1 MNRKSR
7 ASLLVPGV
15 IIFFAV
21 LGGVVGPSMSGSTA
35 AAAQR
40 SEQDIDRSV
49 RTFTKVFSVVEEN
62 AAEPVDPGRAIYN
75 GAIPGMLHTLDPHS
89 NFFDPKQFQLLREEQ
104 RGQYYGVGMMV
115 RMHRG
120 RVVVVNPFSG
130 SPAYNAGIRP
140 NDIIDQIDGASTEG
154 WDQGKVA
161 DRLKGPRG
169 TTVRVTMLRRDVEGQ
184 KQLTFNIVRD
194 EIPRKSVAD
203 AFYLRPGIAYLHIK
217 QFNEN
222 TSEEMR
228 QNLRRLDESNIKGLV
243 LDLRENPGGILNE
256 GVAVSDHF
264 LKKGQVIVS
273 HRGRSSPQ
281 RKYEARQGSR
291 GADYPI
297 VVLVNGA
304 SASAA
309 EIVAGALQDHDRAW
323 ILGEQTFGKG
333 LVQTVYPLSEDTGL
347 ALTTAKYYTPSGRL
361 IQRDYS
367 KISFYDYYSR
377 KNGDAK
383 DLEDVRMTDSGRTV
397 YGGGGI
403 TPDEKVEAAKTTP
416 FQFRVRD
423 SMMAHPMFAAKY
435 FAGHPLTIG
444 EDFAVT
450 DAMVD
455 EFRQF
460 LKDDKIEAT
469 DEEFS
474 TNRAATK
481 IDLKRAMLTYAL
493 GDEKSDTLMVRED
506 PIVLAA
512 IEAMGRAQSL
522 RETAS
527 KTIAQRAAAAAT
539 PEQE

>member
-1 MNRKSR
+1 MKRKSR
-7 ASLLVPGV
+7 APFFVPGV
-15 IIFFAV
+15 IVLFAI
-21 LGGVVGPSMSGSTA
+21 LGGLYGPGVGSSA
-35 AAAQR
+35 AAAADR

-62 AAEPVDPGRAIYN
+62 AADAVDPNRAIYN

-89 NFFDPKQFQLLREEQ
+89 NFFDPKQFQLLREDQ

-115 RMHRG
+115 RMHRS
-120 RVVVVNPFSG
+120 RVVVVNPFPG

-140 NDIIDQIDGASTEG
+140 SDIIHMIDGEVTEG

-161 DRLKGPRG
+161 DRLKGARG
-169 TTVRVTMLRRDVEGQ
+169 TTVRVTMLRHADEGQ
-184 KQLTFNIVRD
+184 RELTFNIVRD

-203 AFYLRPGIAYLHIK
+203 AFYLRPGVAYLNIK

-222 TSEEMR
+222 TSGEMEK
-228 QNLRRLDESNIKGLV
+228 NLRRLDEKNIRGLV
-243 LDLRENPGGILNE
+243 LDLRDNPGGILNE
-256 GVAVSDHF
+256 GVNVADHF
-264 LKKGQVIVS
+264 LKKGQAIVS
-273 HRGRSSPQ
+273 HRGRASAQ
-281 RKYEARQGSR
+281 RKYEARRGSR
-291 GADYPI
+291 GSDYPI
-297 VVLVNGA
+297 VILVNGS

-367 KISFYDYYSR
+367 NVSFYDYYSR

-403 TPDEKVEAAKTTP
+403 TPDEKAEGPKANS

-423 SMMAHPMFAAKY
+423 QMMSYSMFSAKY
-435 FAGHPLTIG
+435 FSSNSYDIG
-444 EDFAVT
+444 DDFQVNEALI
-450 DAMVD
+450 DDFRAFLRD
-455 EFRQF
+455 E
-460 LKDDKIEAT
+460 KIEVT
-469 DEEFS
+469 DEEFA
-474 TNRAATK
+474 TNRAQVRV
-481 IDLKRAMLTYAL
+481 DLKKALLTYAL
-493 GDEKSDTLMVRED
+493 GDEKSEMLMVRED
-506 PIVLAA
+506 PVVERA
-512 IEAMGRAQSL
+512 IEAMARAQSL
-522 RETAS
+522 QETA
-527 KTIAQRAAAAAT
+527 KRTIAQRTGAAQ
-539 PEQE
+539 PDEQ